1 MEGSKTVNVEVLRE
15 FCFKLLHPVIK
26 NEEEC
31 RSVVNSMIQANL
43 RGVDSHGV
51 VRLLTYY
58 KRFKTIEWQSPEVV
72 KDNVA
77 TALIAGHNAPGQV
90 CGEMAMKMA
99 IEKAEQYGIGAVGV
113 NYSNHFGTAA
123 YYSMMAAE
131 KGLIGFSFSNASPRI
146 APWGGKKPIL
156 GNNPWSFAFPTTKGF
171 SVVSDFSNSVVAAGK
186 IRAAAAKGEQIPL
199 GWATDIDGVP
209 TQDAQAALHGLLLP
223 IGAHKGYSIIM
234 VVDILAG
241 ILTGSG
247 YGPQIKGIDN
257 TDYPQNVGH
266 FFGAIKI
273 SNFMP
278 LDEFYQR
285 MDEYIELIKTSP
297 RKDNVDE
304 IFLPGEIESNIREQR
319 LTTGIPLSQD
329 ILEKLNTVALEVG
342 VSGI

>member
-1 MEGSKTVNVEVLRE
+1 
-15 FCFKLLHPVIK
+15 
-26 NEEEC
+26 
-31 RSVVNSMIQANL
+31 
-43 RGVDSHGV
+43 
-51 VRLLTYY
+51 
-58 KRFKTIEWQSPEVV
+58 
-72 KDNVA
+72 
-77 TALIAGHNAPGQV
+77 
-90 CGEMAMKMA
+90 
-99 IEKAEQYGIGAVGV
+99 
-113 NYSNHFGTAA
+113 
-123 YYSMMAAE
+123 MMAAE

-278 LDEFYQR
+278 LDTFYER
-285 MDEYIELIKTSP
+285 IGVYVDLIKNSE
-297 RKDNVDE
+297 KAANVKE
-304 IFLPGEIESNIREQR
+304 IFVPGEIEFNIMNKRKFEGITLSADTVDR
-319 LTTGIPLSQD
+319 LNQVAADLGI
-329 ILEKLNTVALEVG
+329 VG
-342 VSGI
+342 L